1 MKKQYKIQL
10 PKGKKVTMTNVDF
23 KNGVMTV
30 NVELEKDDSNIWDKM
45 IQEYGESICG
55 KKVQKYEPK
64 DGDFVYVKAGYEHI
78 AIFKKEVG
86 EGMYVYANWNMSFSV
101 SKIIIDDSRP
111 LCCIHD
117 LREIRPATEREKK
130 ILIDQLAKVNKKW
143 NEETKTIEDVRWRAK
158 DGDFVKIEQE
168 GKLYFAPDLGIG
180 YSEKEPNIGIFKS
193 IEMNKGKELLFCYI
207 TLIRDSQYEVLL
219 PLEHEGHT
227 YSVGEVSNLKVSP
240 ATEAE
245 KKLLIDKVAEVNKRW
260 NEEKKCL
267 ENVRW
272 RAKKGKLYRWVSAD
286 GYVKESTDEH
296 GECDNCYYNS
306 GNYFKT
312 EEAAEK
318 VAEQIREIF
327 KNSKAE

>member
-10 PKGKKVTMTNVDF
+10 PKGKKVTNTILYFEDGVMIVDAELENDFHNVMHDEVCGVF
-23 KNGVMTV
+23 SRINNHWEEVLKANGVTREKIEEMEKESIK
-30 NVELEKDDSNIWDKM
+30 ELEKDCPDIWNKM
-45 IQEYGESICG
+45 IQEYGEAICG

-64 DGDFVYVKAGYEHI
+64 DGDFVYLKWKGVKTFLPYKEREREAIG
-78 AIFKKEVG
+78 IFKETG
-86 EGMYVYANWNMSFSV
+86 DDMLYCYVTYFLGDDFKNNPTLMMPSDYIGN
-101 SKIIIDDSRP
+101 KITNGPTSMFD
-111 LCCIHD
+111 
-117 LREIRPATEREKK
+117 EIRPATEE
-130 ILIDQLAKVNKKW
+130 
-143 NEETKTIEDVRWRAK
+143 
-158 DGDFVKIEQE
+158 
-168 GKLYFAPDLGIG
+168 
-180 YSEKEPNIGIFKS
+180 
-193 IEMNKGKELLFCYI
+193 
-207 TLIRDSQYEVLL
+207 
-219 PLEHEGHT
+219 
-227 YSVGEVSNLKVSP
+227 
-240 ATEAE
+240 E
-245 KKLLIDKVAEVNKRW
+245 KKLLIDKLAEVGKRW

-318 VAEQIREIF
+318 IAEQIRNIF

>member
-10 PKGKKVTMTNVDF
+10 PKGKKVTLTNVDF

-45 IQEYGESICG
+45 IQEYGEAICG

-64 DGDFVYVKAGYEHI
+64 DGDFV
-78 AIFKKEVG
+78 
-86 EGMYVYANWNMSFSV
+86 
-101 SKIIIDDSRP
+101 
-111 LCCIHD
+111 
-117 LREIRPATEREKK
+117 
-130 ILIDQLAKVNKKW
+130 
-143 NEETKTIEDVRWRAK
+143 
-158 DGDFVKIEQE
+158 KIEQE
-168 GKLYFAPDLGIG
+168 GTLYFTPDLGIG
-180 YSEKEPNIGIFKS
+180 YSEKEPSIGIFKS
-193 IEMNKGKELLFCYI
+193 IEMNKWKELLYCYI
-207 TLIRDSQYEVLL
+207 TLIRDSQYKVLL

-240 ATEAE
+240 ATEEE
-245 KKLLIDKVAEVNKRW
+245 KKLLIEKLAEVGKRW

-318 VAEQIREIF
+318 IAEQIREIF